1 MSVSNQLDS
10 AISSNAVLESSLSR
24 IWQHHGKTGFAILTA
39 WLGQRPGA
47 KDAAELR
54 AMNKKAMAELR
65 ADIKA
70 SGFGFIPM
78 EGVGQEERDGK
89 IVEAPEP
96 SFLVPNSKPAKHGKA
111 DSSANRDELRKLVMR
126 LGKKYDQTAVLIH
139 DPETGSEIIAP
150 SGEVLDK
157 YKSFGPNTV
166 AKFFTRLS
174 KDREGRV
181 DRHGNKGL
189 DRKGRTFTLES
200 LAWWGLR
207 YGDPPGGWL
216 EGMAHDSQ
224 GRVRIAECSDR
235 LDEWLAEMGI
245 A

>member
-1 MSVSNQLDS
+1 MSISAQLDS
-10 AISSNAVLESSLSR
+10 AVSPNSVLESSLGR

-39 WLGQRPGA
+39 WLGHRPEA

-54 AMNKKAMAELR
+54 ALNKKAMAELR

-70 SGFGFIPM
+70 SGFGFVPV

-96 SFLVPNSKPAKHGKA
+96 SFLVPNSKPAKAGKA
-111 DSSANRDELRKLVMR
+111 DSPADRDELRKLVMR
-126 LGKKYDQTAVLIH
+126 LGKKYDQTAVLVH
-139 DPETGSEIIAP
+139 DPETGSEIVTP
-150 SGEVLDK
+150 GGEVLDK

-174 KDREGRV
+174 KDRDGRV

-216 EGMAHDSQ
+216 EGMAQDSQ

-235 LDEWLAEMGI
+235 VEDWLAKMGI